1 MGFVIAKPEGVRIP
15 ANPNTHKGGALTH
28 PSMKSCRKHM
38 AVMLGSE
45 LTSLCVARRVGP
57 TSLLT
62 APTVGFWR
70 EQLTVELARWL
81 SVYRSLPQQSLSS
94 CSRKRAWI
102 SILQLPLNYSHLKVG
117 HGRSATASP
126 GSCLWVMS
134 VASSAPTGSTSAR
147 DSHDSAARL
156 ILTSPQDPYS
166 PRAYAGNQGGTWF
179 LGPRPTQFMASC
191 PCSGPD
197 RACRTLS

>member
-1 MGFVIAKPEGVRIP
+1 
-15 ANPNTHKGGALTH
+15 
-28 PSMKSCRKHM
+28 M

-166 PRAYAGNQGGTWF
+166 PRAYAGNQGGHGF
-179 LGPRPTQFMASC
+179 SALGLHSSWLPAHAVALTGHAVLCPRRGGVLCPSESFMLTV
-191 PCSGPD
+191 PL
-197 RACRTLS
+197 T